1 MDSKT
6 YLQVANSV
14 TKEKSDA
21 KNSNTAHKTYEEFLA
36 EINSS
41 PNSLSSNRTSLDVR
55 SGDEFLLSNESSTT
69 LTTTDEEF
77 AM

>member
-1 MDSKT
+1 MDSKAH
-6 YLQVANSV
+6 LQLSNSI
-14 TKEKSDA
+14 TKEKKDA
-21 KNSNTAHKTYEEFLA
+21 NTSNSPTKTYEEFLA

-41 PNSLSSNRTSLDVR
+41 PKSLSSNRTSLDIR
-55 SGDEFLLSNESSTT
+55 SGDEFLLSNDNSNT